1 MQPICHLRRS
11 SSDTPKGEANM
22 LRTLLLLI
30 ALIIVIGIALIASGY
45 VNLNQRSDGSVSIE
59 TKDVEVGTTTTNVQV
74 PVVKMET
81 RQVETPS
88 VSVTNDQGNIQ

>member
-1 MQPICHLRRS
+1 
-11 SSDTPKGEANM
+11 M

-30 ALIIVIGIALIASGY
+30 ALLVVIGIALVATGY
-45 VNLNQRSDGSVSIE
+45 INLRQGADGSVSIQ
-59 TKDVEVGTTTTNVQV
+59 TQDVEVGTTTTNVQV

-88 VSVTNDQGNIQ
+88 VSVTNGQANAQ

>member
-1 MQPICHLRRS
+1 
-11 SSDTPKGEANM
+11 M

-30 ALIIVIGIALIASGY
+30 ALIIVIGIALVASGY
-45 VNLNQRSDGSVSIE
+45 VNLNQRSDGGVSIQTE
-59 TKDVEVGTTTTNVQV
+59 DVEVGTRTTNVQV

>member
-1 MQPICHLRRS
+1 
-11 SSDTPKGEANM
+11 M

-30 ALIIVIGIALIASGY
+30 ALLVVIGIALVATGAI
-45 VNLNQRSDGSVSIE
+45 NLRQDSNGTVSIE
-59 TKDVEVGTTTTNVQV
+59 TRDVEVGTQTTNVQV

-88 VSVTNDQGNIQ
+88 VSVTNDQGNAQ